1 MWFGHFTHRFWRNY
15 IYESILMPLDG
26 SPFAEQG
33 LPYASRINRGLGIPI
48 QLMQVLHTVSEELAD
63 PAHGLYR
70 NNITEGVQDEA
81 MAYLDSVKRWTPGS
95 DVTCE
100 TC

>member
-1 MWFGHFTHRFWRNY
+1 
-15 IYESILMPLDG
+15 MPLDG
-26 SPFAEQG
+26 SPFAEQE
-33 LPYASRINRGLGIPI
+33 LPYASRMSLELGIPI
-48 QLMQVLHTVSEELAD
+48 QLMQVLHTVSPELAD

-70 NNITEGVQDEA
+70 SNITEGVQDEA